1 MTDAYEAL
9 TADLAA
15 ADPEIE
21 RLIEEEGRR
30 ESEKIR
36 LIASENY
43 VSQAVMEA
51 TGSIL
56 TNKYSE
62 GYAGRR
68 YYEGQQYVDQ
78 VEELA
83 IARAKELFGADHAN
97 VQPYSGSPRTWPC
110 TWPSSSPATPSWAWP
125 WTWAAT

>member
-9 TADLAA
+9 TAKLAA

-21 RLIEEEGRR
+21 RLIEAEGRR

-43 VSQAVMEA
+43 VSEAVMEA
-51 TGSIL
+51 TGSLL

-62 GYAGRR
+62 GYAASVTTKASRSSTR
-68 YYEGQQYVDQ
+68 SRSSRSPAPRSCSASSTPMCSPIREV
-78 VEELA
+78 
-83 IARAKELFGADHAN
+83 
-97 VQPYSGSPRTWPC
+97 PRTSPS
-110 TWPSSSPATPSWAWP
+110 TWRF
-125 WTWAAT
+125 